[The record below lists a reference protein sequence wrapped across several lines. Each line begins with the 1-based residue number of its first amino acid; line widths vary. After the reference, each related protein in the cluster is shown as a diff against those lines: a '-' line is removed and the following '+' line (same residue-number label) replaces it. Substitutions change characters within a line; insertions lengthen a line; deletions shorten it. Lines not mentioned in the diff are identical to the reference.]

1 MDKATLTLIP
11 LSDDLPGLRR
21 WLQAMPLHRLQGLRF
36 FFVLRRLR
44 READLPLVCWLPRL
58 LLELLRSGAAMA
70 LWGLRRLAS
79 WMADQVVTFILD
91 TLDRLSRQAPSIL
104 RLEEGIDPQRSAGS
118 VAVMVQFS
126 GTGMLSEMVLRQI
139 ATYRELG
146 FAVVLVSN
154 SPSFPDASWR
164 AARRDAALVVHRRN
178 RGLDFGAWQ
187 DLLPVVLER
196 WSGAE
201 ELLLV
206 NDSVL
211 GPIHPLAPMVAAMR
225 GAGPGFFGMLESI
238 QGGPHLQSWFMLA
251 RGRAAMADVADFIS
265 RLRLSRSKWKIIQR
279 GELRIARAMRRFGH
293 HVAAV
298 YSYEAIVN
306 RAEADP
312 ETSALLLRHPVNPAH
327 FFWRTLAGP
336 AGCPFIKTEL
346 VRRNPGQIA
355 DVHEWPHLIPRDAP
369 CPAEAIADHLASLGH
384 L

>member
-1 MDKATLTLIP
+1 MDKAGLTLIP
-11 LSDDLPGLRR
+11 LSDDLPRLRR
-21 WLQAMPLHRLQGLRF
+21 WLHAMPFYRLRGLHPV
-36 FFVLRRLR
+36 FVLRRLR
-44 READLPLVCWLPRL
+44 REAGTRLVLRLPCL
-58 LLELLRSGAAMA
+58 LLELLRSGAAFA
-70 LWGLRRLAS
+70 LWALRRCAS
-79 WMADQVVTFILD
+79 WMADQVVTSVLD
-91 TLDRLSRQAPSIL
+91 ALDRLSRQPPSIL

-126 GTGMLSEMVLRQI
+126 GAGMLSEMVLRQI

-154 SPSFPDASWR
+154 SPTFPEASWSS
-164 AARRDAALVVHRRN
+164 ARRDAALVVHRRN

-251 RGRAAMADVADFIS
+251 RGRTAVPDVADFIS
-265 RLRLSRSKWKIIQR
+265 RLRLSRSKWKIVQR
-279 GELRIARAMRRFGH
+279 GELRIARAMRRLGH

-298 YSYEAIVN
+298 YSYKAIVN
-306 RAEADP
+306 RAEAAP

-369 CPAEAIADHLASLGH
+369 CPAEVIADHLASLGH